1 MNPKPIIGVLGAGK
15 LGTSLGRLAVE
26 AGYPVLIAGSQEA
39 EKIALIVEIL
49 VPNAQPR
56 TNTEVVNEA
65 DIIVLALPLS
75 KMKTIPTES
84 IGNKIIIDAM
94 NYWWEVDGEK
104 RIPSEPN
111 LSSTELVVK
120 VLNSKHL
127 VKAFNHMGYHDL
139 EYESFSKQP
148 KVIAMASDNPKD
160 KEIVGQITSDLGF
173 VPLDLGTLKNGIVLE
188 PGSPLFGA
196 NLELKEFLEVLESA
210 KHQNH
215 E

>member
-1 MNPKPIIGVLGAGK
+1 MTSKPTIGILGAGK

-49 VPNAQPR
+49 VPNAQPK
-56 TNTEVVNEA
+56 TNTEVVNDA

-75 KMKTIPTES
+75 KMKTIPKENL
-84 IGNKIIIDAM
+84 GDKIIIDAM

-104 RIPSEPN
+104 RIPSDPN
-111 LSSTELVVK
+111 LSSTELVAT

-139 EYESFSKQP
+139 EFETFSNKP

-160 KEIVGQITSDLGF
+160 KEIVGQIISDLGF
-173 VPLDLGTLKNGIVLE
+173 VPLDLGPLKNGNVLE
-188 PGSPLFGA
+188 PGSALFGA
-196 NLELKEFLEVLESA
+196 NLELKEFLEVLEDA
-210 KHQNH
+210 KNQDS
-215 E
+215 